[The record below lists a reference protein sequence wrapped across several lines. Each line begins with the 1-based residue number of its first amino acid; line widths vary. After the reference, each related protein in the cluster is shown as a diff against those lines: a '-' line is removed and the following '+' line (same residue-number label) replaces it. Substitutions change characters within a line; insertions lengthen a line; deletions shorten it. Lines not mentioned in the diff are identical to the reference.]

1 MKTALEMKPKR
12 FCFME
17 EDMFKHEIPNTPIH
31 NTPPP
36 LIEVSGS
43 HREMGRQIGEAA
55 REQVQHSVANARV
68 LIDAAYST
76 LELSWQ
82 GAQIQSRK
90 YLPFAEERYP
100 QYVDEMRGIAEG
112 ANVEFDDIVTLN
124 TMEAVTTDA
133 LHLTRCTSMAVNEQR
148 TADGHVLAAHN
159 EDWIPEDENDVLL
172 ISAKPDKEPPFL
184 AMSYGGLL
192 PNVGFN
198 AYGIAQLIDSVY
210 PSDSRVGIPRLVVAR
225 AVLSS
230 RRISGAIGRAVVQH
244 RAAGYN
250 HLLVHESGEMYSI
263 EVSARRFEILYAHDG
278 YMVHTNHYL
287 DSHMKK
293 IEKDPEELLSSR
305 VRYFRASRLLRQ
317 NEKHTIKSMQSIQ
330 QDHVNIPNSIC
341 NHNIA
346 GSDPLDREKTIN
358 ALVIDLNM
366 REMHIAWG
374 NPCQNTYYTYHLDD

>member
-1 MKTALEMKPKR
+1 
-12 FCFME
+12 
-17 EDMFKHEIPNTPIH
+17 MFTKQEIPNTPIH

-36 LIEVSGS
+36 LIEVSGT

-55 REQVQHSVANARV
+55 RAQVQHSVANARV
-68 LIDAAYST
+68 LIDAAYDS
-76 LELSWQ
+76 LELTWQ
-82 GAQIQSRK
+82 DAQIQSRK

-112 ANVEFDDIVTLN
+112 ANVAFDDIVTLN
-124 TMEAVTTDA
+124 AMEAVTVDA
-133 LHLTRCTSMAVNEQR
+133 LHLTRCTSMAVNEER

-159 EDWIPEDENDVLL
+159 EDWVPEDEDGVLV

-184 AMSYGGLL
+184 AMTYGGLL

-198 AYGIAQLIDSVY
+198 AFGIAQLIDSVY
-210 PSDSRVGIPRLVVAR
+210 PSDSRIGIPRLVVAR

-230 RRISGAIGRAVVQH
+230 HRISGAIGRTLVQH

-250 HLLVHESGEMYSI
+250 HLLIHESGEMYSI
-263 EVSARRFEILYAHDG
+263 EVSARKFEILYAHDG

-287 DSHMKK
+287 DPQMKQ

-317 NEKHTIKSMQSIQ
+317 NGQHTIKSLQAIQ
-330 QDHVNIPNSIC
+330 KDHTNIPNSIC
-341 NHNIA
+341 NHNIE
-346 GSDPLDREKTIN
+346 GLDPLDREKTIS
-358 ALVIDLNM
+358 ALVIDLTS
-366 REMHIAWG
+366 REMHITWG
-374 NPCQNTYYTYHLDD
+374 NPCQNAYHTYHLNA

>member
-1 MKTALEMKPKR
+1 
-12 FCFME
+12 
-17 EDMFKHEIPNTPIH
+17 MFKHEIPDTPIH

-36 LIEVSGS
+36 LIEVKGS

-68 LIDAAYST
+68 LIDAAYPT
-76 LELSWQ
+76 LELTWQ
-82 GAQIQSRK
+82 GAQIQ
-90 YLPFAEERYP
+90 A
-100 QYVDEMRGIAEG
+100 
-112 ANVEFDDIVTLN
+112 
-124 TMEAVTTDA
+124 MEAVTTDA
-133 LHLTRCTSMAVNEQR
+133 LHLTRCTSMAVSDQR

-159 EDWIPEDENDVLL
+159 EDWIPEDENDVLV
-172 ISAKPDKEPPFL
+172 ISAKPDTEPPFL
-184 AMSYGGLL
+184 AMTYGGLL

-198 AYGIAQLIDSVY
+198 AYGIAQLINSVY
-210 PSDSRVGIPRLVVAR
+210 PSDSRVGIPRLVVSR

-230 RRISGAIGRAVVQH
+230 RRISGAIGRAVNQH

-250 HLLVHESGEMYSI
+250 HLLVHESGEIYSI
-263 EVSARRFEILYAHDG
+263 EVSARKFEILYAHDG

-287 DSHMKK
+287 DPQMKAV
-293 IEKDPEELLSSR
+293 EKDPEELISSR
-305 VRYFRASRLLRQ
+305 VRYFRASRLLHQ
-317 NEKHTIKSMQSIQ
+317 TGKHTIKSLQAIQ

-346 GSDPLDREKTIN
+346 GRDPLDREKTIN

-374 NPCQNTYYTYHLDD
+374 NPCKNTYYTYHLNG